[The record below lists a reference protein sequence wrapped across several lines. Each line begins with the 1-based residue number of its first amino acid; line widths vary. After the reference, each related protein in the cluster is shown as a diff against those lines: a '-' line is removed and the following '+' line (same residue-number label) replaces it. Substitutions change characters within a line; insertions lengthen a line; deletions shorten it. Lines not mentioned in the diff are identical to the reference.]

1 MRARSDRAPLYSL
14 SERAIEQRLLI
25 RRARVMVVF
34 IVLLCGLLAT
44 RLVYL
49 QVVGHVYYTRLS
61 RNNAVRIAPLP
72 PVRGLVYDRSG
83 QMLAENLPT
92 FSLEIVPEQVHDLPA
107 TLDLLHELIGL
118 TDEEHRR
125 FERERRQRKKFDS
138 IPLRLQLSEDE
149 VARVATRLP
158 RLPGV
163 DIKAR
168 LVRRYPFGPLT
179 AHVVGYVGRIT
190 EEDLK
195 RIDLDRYQGT
205 PIIGKNGIERSH
217 EDELHGRPGYQE
229 IETNVQGR
237 PINVLNSIAPQPG
250 KDLQLTL
257 DVRLQQTA
265 LEALGEYNGAVVAI
279 ETATGGVLAL
289 ANKPSFDPNPF
300 VFGISHK
307 GYAALLKDEDR
318 PLVNR
323 ATQGLY
329 PPGSTIK
336 PFMGLA
342 GLAYGV
348 IEPKRRVRCPG
359 YYSLP
364 GQSHRYRDWRKG
376 GHGLVDLNNG
386 IVQSCDVYFYDL
398 AKNLGID
405 RMQQFMHE
413 FGFGERSGIDL
424 PNEREG
430 LYPSRA
436 WKRERRNQAWFPG
449 ETVIAGIGQGYILVT
464 PLQLARATAILAH
477 RGHPVLP
484 HLVAGAR
491 REAAAAS
498 SPLLQPDSNMY
509 LETKDWNAV
518 FQALVDVVHSPRG
531 TARRISIGLGYLM
544 AGKTGT
550 AQVFTVRQD
559 QEYREAQVDKKLRD
573 HALFIAFA
581 PADAPRIAVAV
592 IAENGGH
599 GGSVAAPIARAVIDR
614 YMELYPHE

>member
-195 RIDLDRYQGT
+195 RIDPDRYQGT

-307 GYAALLKDEDR
+307 DYAALLKDEDR

-436 WKRERRNQAWFPG
+436 WKRERRNQVWFPG

-559 QEYREAQVDKKLRD
+559 QQYREAQVDKKLRD